1 MNRSAS
7 CIFDIIINQ
16 FVNEYFDEPE
26 DVILEETTQSDDES
40 QRNKPFQP
48 LSRFSFTQ
56 SLRSQGLKPKTFLDT
71 VRRLSTTDSIKN
83 SPG

>member
-1 MNRSAS
+1 VNRSAS
-7 CIFDIIINQ
+7 GMYYMIIDQ
-16 FVNEYFDEPE
+16 FVDDYFDEPE

-48 LSRFSFTQ
+48 LSRFSFTH
-56 SLRSQGLKPKTFLDT
+56 SLSSQGLKPKTFLDA